1 MSTRRKSILV
11 LLVLAATVVAGWYIY
26 RPVRVQSGSA
36 EEPQHATHGTA
47 LPDRPIAYWYDP
59 MNPSQHSD
67 KPGLAPDGMKLVPK
81 YQDELDR
88 MEGMSPG
95 AVMLSP
101 EQEQLIGV
109 RTAAVQLAD
118 LSRTIRT
125 VGHIEADET
134 RIAHIHTKFQ
144 GFIDKVYVNFIGKL
158 VHKGDPLFTVYSPE
172 LVATQQ
178 EYLVALKSRET
189 LSKGIYK
196 EIGGDP
202 DLLVKSALQRLRFWD
217 IPEEQIENLTR
228 SGQVMR
234 TMLIE
239 SPIDGYVLTR
249 EAFENASTN
258 PEKELYSIADLRHIW
273 VTADIYEYEAPF
285 VRLGQRAQISLS
297 YLPGKT
303 YIGKVS
309 FVYPTVDPN
318 TRTMKVRLEFPNPAM
333 DLKPNMF
340 ADVQLMVGAGRAIEI
355 PAEAVLDSGT
365 RKVVFVAKGEGNFEP
380 REIQVGEK
388 VNGKYVVI
396 SGLQPNEM
404 IVTSGNFL
412 IDSESNLKSMGT
424 PEHQHGSQK

>member
-1 MSTRRKSILV
+1 MAKRRKSIFILSVLV
-11 LLVLAATVVAGWYIY
+11 PIVAVVLYIY
-26 RPVRVQSGSA
+26 RPIRVQSGSVEGA
-36 EEPQHATHGTA
+36 QQGLQRKAP
-47 LPDRPIAYWYDP
+47 PVRPIAYWYDP
-59 MNPSQHSD
+59 MNPSHHSD

-81 YQDELDR
+81 YQDELDK
-88 MEGMSPG
+88 MEGMAPG

-101 EQEQLIGV
+101 QQEQLIGV
-109 RTAAVQLAD
+109 RTAPVEVAD

-144 GFIDKVYVNFIGKL
+144 GFIDKVYVDFIGKL
-158 VHKGDPLFTVYSPE
+158 VHKGDPLFTIYSPE

-178 EYLVALKSRET
+178 EYLVALKSRDT

-202 DLLVKSALQRLRFWD
+202 DLLVKSALQRLRLWD
-217 IPEEQIENLTR
+217 ISEDQLTR
-228 SGQVMR
+228 LTETGQVMR
-234 TMLIE
+234 TMLIV
-239 SPIDGYVLTR
+239 SPIDGFVLTR

-258 PEKELYSIADLRHIW
+258 PDKELYTIADLRHIW
-273 VTADIYEYEAPF
+273 ITADIYEYEAPF
-285 VRLGQRAQISLS
+285 VRLGQRATISLS
-297 YLPGKT
+297 YIPGKI

-318 TRTMKVRLEFPNPAM
+318 TRTIKVRMEFPNPGM

-355 PAEAVLDSGT
+355 PTEAVLDSGT
-365 RKVVFVAKGEGNFEP
+365 RKIVFVAKGEGNFEP

-388 VNGKYVVI
+388 VNSKYVVI

-424 PEHQHGSQK
+424 PAHQHGSQK

>member
-1 MSTRRKSILV
+1 MSKRRKSILV
-11 LLVLAATVVAGWYIY
+11 LLVLVLAIETGLYIY
-26 RPVRVQSGSA
+26 RPVRVQSSPI
-36 EEPQHATHGTA
+36 EESRHGTHATA

-67 KPGLAPDGMKLVPK
+67 KPGLAPDGMKLVPR
-81 YQDELDR
+81 YQDEVDR
-88 MEGMSPG
+88 IERMAPG

-101 EQEQLIGV
+101 EQEQLVGV
-109 RTAAVQLAD
+109 RTAPVEVAD

-125 VGHIEADET
+125 VGHVEADET

-144 GFIDKVYVNFIGKL
+144 GFIDKVYVDFIGKL

-202 DLLVKSALQRLRFWD
+202 DLLVNSALQRLRLWD
-217 IPEEQIENLTR
+217 ITEEQLEHLERT
-228 SGQVMR
+228 GQVMR
-234 TMLIE
+234 TMLIA
-239 SPIDGYVLTR
+239 SPIEGYVMTR

-258 PEKELYSIADLRHIW
+258 PDKELYTIADLRQIW
-273 VTADIYEYEAPF
+273 VTADIYEYEAKF
-285 VRLGQRAQISLS
+285 VRLGQRATMSLS

-303 YIGKVS
+303 YSGKVN

-318 TRTMKVRLEFPNPAM
+318 TRTIKVRLEFSNATM

-340 ADVQLMVGAGRAIEI
+340 AGVELTVGAGRAIEI

-365 RKVVFVAKGEGNFEP
+365 RKIVFVAKGEGNFEP

-388 VNGKYVVI
+388 ENGKYVVI
-396 SGLQPNEM
+396 SGLQLNET

-424 PEHQHGSQK
+424 PAHQHGSQK